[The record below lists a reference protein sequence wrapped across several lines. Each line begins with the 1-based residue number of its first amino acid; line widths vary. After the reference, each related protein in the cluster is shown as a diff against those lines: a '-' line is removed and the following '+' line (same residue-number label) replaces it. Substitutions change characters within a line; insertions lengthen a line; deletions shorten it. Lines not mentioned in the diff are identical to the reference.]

1 VATITTNAKIWR
13 NIRFRQPKFTEREIL
28 EINAGKDMTAKVM
41 IAALTRLSFM
51 ASTLVT
57 ERVESSFVLWVG
69 IFFLSYFQ
77 ILLELTGLAG
87 QSMYYLI

>member
-1 VATITTNAKIWR
+1 MLFQSIY
-13 NIRFRQPKFTEREIL
+13 TEREML
-28 EINAGKDMTAKVM
+28 EIPLGKDMIVKVI
-41 IAALTRLSFM
+41 IAALTSWSFIASRLI
-51 ASTLVT
+51 T